1 MFNFS
6 KEDNIEKN
14 DIMKLDK
21 MNYPKYYLNLAIQQ
35 KQQSNQNNEIDK
47 FVDGITKDYNTNYRY
62 ALCTLLKEAII
73 GGKDDKKVILN
84 LLSNMYKD
92 NEIQTVI
99 GKSLLNRQFLG
110 AFMNLDINERKTIID
125 SFVQDLSN
133 KEFNTSFFF
142 DYNEV
147 DTNKINETYT
157 FIKYDYDNE
166 NTRLIYIYEDGTIIG
181 INVKNGNCDLLERK
195 ISKNKVNFIKKIIS
209 NTAPKEIEDGIMIIA
224 NKKCD
229 IYKYESSVFYL
240 VLMLI
245 NEDDK
250 FDDKLFFKYDLYFD
264 KEFKHELMYLNY
276 EEKIKRFIFSNWCPA
291 ETERINIINV
301 CRKITNNITIDLKE
315 CNLTD
320 LKYFADYYRLIKDY
334 NKAIIFY
341 NELVTRGVELANLN
355 LADCY
360 DKIGNNVK
368 YNECFCKAKDA
379 IVPVFKKMTE
389 KKCYKISI
397 EKNSKPGILDSK
409 INGTPY
415 IPIGEEYPVNKDGKP
430 MSLIL
435 QINFKDVDLEEY
447 PQEGILEVFGD
458 VTDIRNS
465 KFKIRYYNDVSLE
478 YQTELPKTEIS
489 HFYGL
494 EESTKLKLEEHYTW
508 MPRANR
514 KFDATLKK
522 VIKSYNKKA
531 NMMLYGNNE
540 DDMESIYDLFNNDN
554 PYPFLLGG
562 YADYAIAEL
571 TSDGWECEDRKKE
584 SLIKLLDD
592 ETSCCLNIVI
602 SKTDL
607 LNRKFDKAEVFY
619 MD

>member
-1 MFNFS
+1 MFKFS

-14 DIMKLDK
+14 NIMKLDK

-35 KQQSNQNNEIDK
+35 KQQANQNKEIDK
-47 FVDGITKDYNTNYRY
+47 FVDDITKDYNTNYRY
-62 ALCTLLKEAII
+62 ALCILLKEAII
-73 GGKDDKKVILN
+73 DGKVDKKVILN

-92 NEIQTVI
+92 NEIQTVL
-99 GKSLLNRQFLG
+99 GKSLLNKQFLG
-110 AFMNLDINERKTIID
+110 TFMNLDINERKTIID
-125 SFVQDLSN
+125 SFVQNLSN
-133 KEFNTSFFF
+133 KEFNTSFFSN
-142 DYNEV
+142 YNEV

-157 FIKYDYDNE
+157 FIKYNYDNE
-166 NTRLIYIYEDGTIIG
+166 NTRLIYIYEDGTIVG
-181 INVKNGNCDLLERK
+181 INVKNENCELLERK
-195 ISKNKVNFIKKIIS
+195 ISKNKVNFIEKTISSTALKDTENDIMTII
-209 NTAPKEIEDGIMIIA
+209 
-224 NKKCD
+224 NKKCE
-229 IYKYESSVFYL
+229 IYKYEPSVFYL
-240 VLMLI
+240 ILMLI
-245 NEDDK
+245 SEDD
-250 FDDKLFFKYDLYFD
+250 DKCNDKIFFKYDLYFY
-264 KEFKHELMYLNY
+264 KEFNDELRFLNY

-291 ETERINIINV
+291 ETERVNIINA
-301 CRKITNNITIDLKE
+301 CRKITNNISINSKE
-315 CNLTD
+315 CILID

-368 YNECFCKAKDA
+368 YNECFSKAKDT

-389 KKCYKISI
+389 KKCYKINI

-435 QINFKDVDLEEY
+435 QINFKDVNLEEY

-458 VTDIRNS
+458 VTDLRNS
-465 KFKIRYYNDVSLE
+465 KFQIRYYNDVSLE

-494 EESTKLKLEEHYTW
+494 VGSTKLKLEEHYTW
-508 MPRANR
+508 MPMANR

-522 VIKSYNKKA
+522 VVKSYNKKA
-531 NMMLYGNNE
+531 NMTLYVNNE
-540 DDMESIYDLFNNDN
+540 DDIENIYDLFNNEN

-562 YADYAIAEL
+562 YSDYAVCRI
-571 TSDGWECEDRKKE
+571 
-584 SLIKLLDD
+584 
-592 ETSCCLNIVI
+592 NIRWLGV
-602 SKTDL
+602 
-607 LNRKFDKAEVFY
+607 
-619 MD
+619 